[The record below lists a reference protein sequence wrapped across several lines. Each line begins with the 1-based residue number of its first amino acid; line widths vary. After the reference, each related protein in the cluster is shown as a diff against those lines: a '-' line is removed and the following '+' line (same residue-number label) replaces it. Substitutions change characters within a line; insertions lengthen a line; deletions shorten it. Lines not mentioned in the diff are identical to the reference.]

1 MRVSRLALVSVLGAG
16 SLLVGC
22 KENADANS
30 QAVRASWTE
39 DAALT
44 SFYPTAYLARRLAGG
59 LVTVDCPV
67 PEGED
72 PIFWQPTRAD
82 LERYRGARL
91 VILNGAEF
99 EKWATTA
106 SLPAGRLVRS
116 ADGFKDRFLTF
127 GTGLTHSHGAAG
139 EHSHEG
145 IDGHTWLD
153 PINAIDQA
161 RAIERAMSEAWPEH
175 AGAFATNL
183 ASLEADLMALD
194 SAFKALTPRLAGVK
208 LLASH
213 PAYDYLADRYGWTI
227 TNLDLDP
234 ELGLTEEAIAEVA
247 QAIGNHEGRS
257 VLLWESEPSES
268 VYEAPFASIVFSPAE
283 LAGVGKAEPAEDY
296 LAIMRANIARLDAA
310 LE

>member
-1 MRVSRLALVSVLGAG
+1 MRTPRLVLVWVLGAS
-16 SLLVGC
+16 SLLLGC
-22 KENADANS
+22 KENAGTAS
-30 QAVRASWTE
+30 ASAQASWTQ

-67 PEGED
+67 PAGED

-82 LERYRGARL
+82 LERYRSARL

-99 EKWATTA
+99 EKWASAA
-106 SLPAGRLVRS
+106 SLPASRVVRT

-127 GTGLTHSHGAAG
+127 GTGITHSHGAAG

-153 PINAIDQA
+153 PINAIEQA
-161 RAIERAMSEAWPEH
+161 RAIERAMSDAWPEH
-175 AGAFATNL
+175 AEALATNL
-183 ASLEADLMALD
+183 AALEADLTSLD

-208 LLASH
+208 LIASH
-213 PAYDYLADRYGWTI
+213 PAYDYLAARYGWTI

-247 QAIGNHEGRS
+247 QAIGDHEGRS
-257 VLLWESEPSES
+257 VLLWESEPSQS
-268 VYEAPFASIVFSPAE
+268 VYEAPFASVVFSPAE
-283 LAGVGKAEPAEDY
+283 LAGVGTAEPAENY
-296 LAIMRANIARLDAA
+296 LSIMRANIARLDAA

>member
-1 MRVSRLALVSVLGAG
+1 MRTARLVLVSVLGAS
-16 SLLVGC
+16 SLLLGC
-22 KENADANS
+22 KEDSSAAT
-30 QAVRASWTE
+30 QAAQASWTE

-59 LVTVDCPV
+59 LVAVDCPV

-72 PIFWQPTRAD
+72 PIFWQPSRAD
-82 LERYRGARL
+82 LERYRNARL

-99 EKWATTA
+99 EKWAIHA
-106 SLPAGRLVRS
+106 SLPASRVVRS

-127 GTGLTHSHGAAG
+127 DTGITHSHGAAG

-153 PINAIDQA
+153 PINAIEQSK
-161 RAIERAMSEAWPEH
+161 AIGKAMSEAWPEH
-175 AGAFATNL
+175 AQAFATNL
-183 ASLEADLMALD
+183 TALEADLTSLD

-208 LLASH
+208 LIASH
-213 PAYDYLADRYGWTI
+213 PAYDYLAERYGWAI

-234 ELGLTEEAIAEVA
+234 ELGLTEGAIAEVA
-247 QAIGNHEGRS
+247 QAIGNHEGKS